1 MKIILNDT
9 PAEVARAQ
17 QSLGIIGHAP
27 ALVEAIGRAL
37 KVAPVDLSVLVRGE
51 TGTGKE
57 FFPRIIHNNSLRKH
71 GPYIAVN
78 CGAIP
83 EGTIDSELFGHE
95 KGAFTSAV
103 AMRRG
108 YFEEASG
115 GTIFLDEVG
124 ELPLTTQARLLR
136 VLETGEY
143 MRVGSSQVMKT
154 DVRIVAATNV
164 DMASAV
170 AAGKFREDL
179 YYRLA
184 TIEIAVPPLRE
195 RGNDIN
201 LLARSMARDFCERY
215 RMGEVRFSDDAF
227 QALERYRWP
236 GNVRQLKNV
245 VEQLVLF
252 ASGSTITADDV
263 VAVLPRASY
272 SVAPVGSA
280 APSASAAPGMNS
292 AEREVL
298 VNMVLNLQ
306 REVQSLKGQVEE
318 LRQEAATADVEP
330 IPQTTALLPYVPQP
344 QPASEPTLEQ
354 TERETIRRALERHAG
369 RRKAVAA
376 ELNIS
381 ERTLYRKIKEYN
393 LE

>member
-1 MKIILNDT
+1 MEIRLNET
-9 PAEVARAQ
+9 PAAVTRAQ

-27 ALVEAIGRAL
+27 SLLEAIGRAL

-57 FFPRIIHNNSLRKH
+57 YFPRIIHNNSLRKH

-103 AMRRG
+103 SMRRG

-136 VLETGEY
+136 VLETGEF
-143 MRVGSSQVMKT
+143 MRVGSSQVLKT

-164 DMASAV
+164 DMPQAV

-184 TIEIAVPPLRE
+184 TVEINVPPLRE
-195 RGNDIN
+195 RGDDIS
-201 LLARSMARDFCERY
+201 LLTRSMARDFAERY
-215 RMGEVRFSDDAF
+215 HMPEVRFSDGAF
-227 QALERYRWP
+227 MALKRYRWP

-252 ASGSTITADDV
+252 ASGSEITAEDV
-263 VAVLPRASY
+263 AAALPHMDY
-272 SVAPVGSA
+272 QM
-280 APSASAAPGMNS
+280 APSGGGASSTCASGLNAT
-292 AEREVL
+292 EREIL
-298 VNMVLNLQ
+298 VNMVISLQ
-306 REVQSLKGQVEE
+306 REVQSLKTRLDEMTPTEV
-318 LRQEAATADVEP
+318 ATIVEP
-330 IPQTTALLPYVPQP
+330 VHDTAIVPYVAPET
-344 QPASEPTLEQ
+344 ASEATLEDA
-354 TERETIRRALERHAG
+354 ERETIRRALERHAG

-381 ERTLYRKIKEYN
+381 ERTLYRKIKEYG

>member
-9 PAEVARAQ
+9 PAEVSRAQ

-27 ALVEAIGRAL
+27 ALVEAIGRAI

-71 GPYIAVN
+71 GPYIAVK

-164 DMASAV
+164 DMAAAV

-184 TIEIAVPPLRE
+184 TIEIAVPPLRD

-215 RMGEVRFSDDAF
+215 RMHEVRFSDDAF
-227 QALERYRWP
+227 RALEHYRWP

-252 ASGSTITADDV
+252 AAGDTITAEDV
-263 VAVLPRASY
+263 LAVLPRASY
-272 SVAPVGSA
+272 SVAPVGNA
-280 APSASAAPGMNS
+280 AAPGINS
-292 AEREVL
+292 AEREIL

-306 REVQSLKGQVEE
+306 REVQALKGRVEE
-318 LRQEAATADVEP
+318 LRQEAATATVEP
-330 IPQTTALLPYVPQP
+330 IPQTTALLPYIPQP
-344 QPASEPTLEQ
+344 QPQPQPQAEPTLEQ